1 MRKILRGFVLPL
13 AGAVT
18 LPLVLGGCDLGP
30 GPVRPTIQMPTQWDA
45 TQPGT
50 MGAHDSASTAWPD
63 PQWWTS
69 FGSAELD
76 GLETQAKANNLDI
89 AAAAARVQQAEAQLR
104 VAGSSLWPTLSL
116 GTDLRQR
123 GPAGD
128 GTLVEGSSRKKSASG
143 LSSDLSGG
151 SSGSTSGGGG
161 GSSTS
166 HRTSLELS
174 LTAGYELDFW
184 GKNQDNVD
192 AAKQQLNASSFD
204 RETVALT
211 VTSGVASTYLQIMTL
226 KDRIALA
233 EQNLANAQ
241 QVLKV
246 VEAKRQNGA
255 VSGLDLAQ
263 QRSQV
268 AAQQAAIPP
277 LELQEKQS
285 MNALAL
291 LLGRN
296 PEGFALSGTGLAGI
310 TLPTPGSGLP
320 SGLLTRRPDIQEAEA
335 NLAAANANLMAARAA
350 MLPTIDLSS
359 SLNLEAIATSLTFGG
374 IGAAYSAAA
383 SLAQPIF
390 DAGNLKAQKD
400 VAQGKQLEL
409 VQTYRS
415 AILTALSDVENAL
428 ASVDSLKTQQQ
439 YQAAQTDEAQ
449 KALAI
454 AQTQYKAGSTELLPV
469 LDAQRTL
476 TQAQDQQ
483 ASLSLSQLQAAVA
496 LYKALGGGWQG
507 ANETK
512 VAAIQ

>member
-1 MRKILRGFVLPL
+1 MRKILLGLCLPMF
-13 AGAVT
+13 GALT
-18 LPLVLGGCDLGP
+18 LQSCDLGP
-30 GPVRPTIQMPTQWDA
+30 GPVKPTVTMPTQWDA
-45 TQPGT
+45 T
-50 MGAHDSASTAWPD
+50 TARDLAANTWPAPD
-63 PQWWTS
+63 WWRA
-69 FGSAELD
+69 FNSAELD
-76 GLETQAKANNLDI
+76 SLEAQAKANNLDI

-104 VAGSSLWPTLSL
+104 VSGSTLWPSLSL
-116 GTDLRQR
+116 GTDLKQR

-128 GTLVEGSSRKKSASG
+128 ETLIEGSSKKNSSSD

-151 SSGSTSGGGG
+151 SSGSTSS
-161 GSSTS
+161 GSSS
-166 HRTSLELS
+166 SSLEVS
-174 LTAGYELDFW
+174 LTAQYEVDFW
-184 GKNQDNVD
+184 GKNHDNVE
-192 AAKQQLNASSFD
+192 AARQQLNSSTFD

-211 VTSGVASTYLQIMTL
+211 VTSGVASTYLQVLTL

-233 EQNLANAQ
+233 QQNLANAQ
-241 QVLKV
+241 QVLTV
-246 VEAKRQNGA
+246 VEAKGRNGA

-268 AAQQAAIPP
+268 ASQQAAIPP
-277 LELQEKQS
+277 LQLQEKQA

-296 PEGFALSGTGLAGI
+296 PEEFQIAATGLNGI
-310 TLPTPGSGLP
+310 GLPSPGAGLP

-335 NLAAANANLMAARAA
+335 NLAAANANLLAARAA
-350 MLPTIDLSS
+350 MLPSLDLSS
-359 SLNLEAIATSLTFGG
+359 SLNLEAIAASLTFGG
-374 IGAAYSAAA
+374 VGAAYTAAA

-415 AILTALSDVENAL
+415 SILSALSDVENSL
-428 ASVDSLKTQQQ
+428 ASMDSLKTQAQF
-439 YQAAQTDEAQ
+439 QAAQTEEAQ
-449 KALAI
+449 KALTI
-454 AQTQYKAGSTELLPV
+454 AQVQYKAGSTELLPV

-476 TQAQDQQ
+476 FQAQDQQ
-483 ASLSLSQLQAAVA
+483 ATLSLSQLQAAVA

-512 VAAIQ
+512 IATISN